1 MIVHDVKGF
10 RERCLEV
17 LEILK
22 DQLAYEESEDYY
34 TQDETRELIDWVADY
49 IVACEGKSAI
59 EVEDGFLRFL
69 QDN

>member
-1 MIVHDVKGF
+1 MIIHDVKGF

-34 TQDETRELIDWVADY
+34 TQDETR
-49 IVACEGKSAI
+49 
-59 EVEDGFLRFL
+59 
-69 QDN
+69 